1 MSVISDMGVWLGK
14 GGTPSFLTTLLTFE
28 YQVTKPLSADSRFW
42 RSLGETNSPPSS
54 SFTLQYRVTKPVS
67 LAKDFWRPKGKI
79 PFWGDKS
86 QHDCK
91 HGQVRC
97 KSDRWYPN
105 DYTSHTE
112 ETMQKYYFFILFSL
126 LLSFFDVGLD
136 LNRHG
141 VSGGISMMWI
151 PFDIRCRHFHHCILQ
166 NSITLIHSLAQQ
178 STSLSL

>member
-1 MSVISDMGVWLGK
+1 MSVISDMGIWLGK

-105 DYTSHTE
+105 DYTSHME
-112 ETMQKYYFFILFSL
+112 ETMQKYYFLSCFHFCCPSSMLDWIWTVMECLVVYQWCEFL
-126 LLSFFDVGLD
+126 LTFDVD
-136 LNRHG
+136 TFTTA
-141 VSGGISMMWI
+141 S
-151 PFDIRCRHFHHCILQ
+151 CK
-166 NSITLIHSLAQQ
+166 TASL
-178 STSLSL
+178 